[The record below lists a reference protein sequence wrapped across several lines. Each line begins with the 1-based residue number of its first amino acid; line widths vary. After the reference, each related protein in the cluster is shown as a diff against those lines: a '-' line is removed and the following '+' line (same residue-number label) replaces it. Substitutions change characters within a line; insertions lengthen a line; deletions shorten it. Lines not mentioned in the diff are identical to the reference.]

1 MIGEDPACHVSEK
14 ERKYN
19 CALPILSSLLL
30 YRQPCLTFPLFL
42 LIIIYLYT
50 AKLDIYILLPFDS
63 FLWILLVDFIVQ
75 TLGIFHFYIS
85 IFFSTYYNIVRL
97 QLWLT
102 WFWCYIIIFFRYY
115 FITFQIFITK
125 YYNEL
130 DEKYAFAFLFFM
142 KLVMLCFFNLSSFFV
157 TQYFFPGASRS
168 FLI

>member
-1 MIGEDPACHVSEK
+1 MVKALFPAQEALVWSMIGEDPACHVSEK

-63 FLWILLVDFIVQ
+63 FLLDIACWLYSIDFGDFSF
-75 TLGIFHFYIS
+75 LYFHL
-85 IFFSTYYNIVRL
+85 FSTYYNIVRL
-97 QLWLT
+97 QLLANLVLVLHY
-102 WFWCYIIIFFRYY
+102 YIFQIL
-115 FITFQIFITK
+115 FITFQILFITK

-130 DEKYAFAFLFFM
+130 MRNMPL
-142 KLVMLCFFNLSSFFV
+142 LSCFSWS
-157 TQYFFPGASRS
+157 
-168 FLI
+168 